1 MQKSRYS
8 LQRITAFLQH
18 VPLPFLHRGAH
29 HFDQKLVHAA
39 GVPVFPEHG
48 VPQVV
53 EALDDNAVL
62 FGGEVEFEFSS
73 FHAIASLVPLLYLGQ
88 WPYASVSFPL

>member
-1 MQKSRYS
+1 MFCLKTCGFRQNFCFCQQVLYCTLS
-8 LQRITAFLQH
+8 
-18 VPLPFLHRGAH
+18 
-29 HFDQKLVHAA
+29 DQKLVHAA